1 MITTSEVAV
10 SVTIDNNSCLAAI
23 IKELEALGTVEV
35 DSDQTIISIVG
46 SEIASEKHLLEKIF
60 ASLNAIPI
68 RMVSYGGSDNNISI
82 LVAADQKKQVLQE
95 VNRGVFGL

>member
-1 MITTSEVAV
+1 
-10 SVTIDNNSCLAAI
+10 
-23 IKELEALGTVEV
+23 
-35 DSDQTIISIVG
+35 QTIISIVG
-46 SEIASEKHLLEKIF
+46 SEIASEKGLLEKIF
-60 ASLNAIPI
+60 TSLNAIPI